1 LAPLTSFC
9 GGGTVTV
16 PVPVCPVAVTP
27 EALSTLKVPVPTA
40 LMLNVPSF
48 FVESLIPVIVMLVPT
63 RSGGPE
69 SGV

>member
-1 LAPLTSFC
+1 M
-9 GGGTVTV
+9 